1 MDVSKLPRLSKTE
14 GQAPSSEPAPPA
26 APIPAQPVPAQPLP
40 AEPIDYRSSAYPP
53 GPRVAEAWISIGL
66 GLIFLFVFPNF
77 TQWWMHRAFHT
88 KLPSFLPII
97 DNSTGVEVPYAKS
110 IFFMNDLSIS
120 IFFYALIVDGIA
132 LLLARRKFVVA
143 IALLVMAAAV
153 GLNVVYVCQSFSTNK
168 GFPIIS
174 GLAVVLGGYMLWYQW
189 SMFQELR
196 RSPGRQTQ
204 R

>member
-1 MDVSKLPRLSKTE
+1 M
-14 GQAPSSEPAPPA
+14 
-26 APIPAQPVPAQPLP
+26 
-40 AEPIDYRSSAYPP
+40 DYRSSAYPP

-97 DNSTGVEVPYAKS
+97 DNSTGAEVSYAKS

-153 GLNVVYVCQSFSTNK
+153 ALNVVYVCQSFSTNQ

-196 RSPGRQTQ
+196 RSPGQQTQ